1 MQNKYNLR
9 KLSPWEQLI
18 LTLVR
23 LRRKPSI
30 VMLADLFGI
39 APGTASRIFITWILF
54 LEKELSFL
62 LALPTVLDLKGIYI
76 PKSFQPFE
84 NLRGIIDCT
93 EFYIEKPGRISSQR
107 STFSSYKSRNTFK
120 LFISIS
126 PIPHI
131 NFVSNLYSGS
141 ISDKELTKQCG
152 FIEQLNASDVIMA
165 DKGFNVQGLL
175 APKHAP
181 PVMTKGKISS
191 KATTMTRRIATVRV
205 HVERMIRK
213 LKCSELIRG
222 VIPLT
227 LKPYASSI
235 IRVSA
240 CLVNLNPIIINED
253 DEKCNANDSD
263 DESNVSDE

>member
-1 MQNKYNLR
+1 M
-9 KLSPWEQLI
+9 S
-18 LTLVR
+18 V
-23 LRRKPSI
+23 
-30 VMLADLFGI
+30 
-39 APGTASRIFITWILF
+39 
-54 LEKELSFL
+54 
-62 LALPTVLDLKGIYI
+62 
-76 PKSFQPFE
+76 
-84 NLRGIIDCT
+84 
-93 EFYIEKPGRISSQR
+93 
-107 STFSSYKSRNTFK
+107 
-120 LFISIS
+120 S

-152 FIEQLNASDVIMA
+152 FIEQLNAGDVIMA
-165 DKGFNVQGLL
+165 DKGFNVQDLL
-175 APKHAP
+175 APKHVRLLAP

-191 KATTMTRRIATVRV
+191 KARTMTRRIATVRV

-213 LKCSELIRG
+213 LKCFELIRG

-253 DEKCNANDSD
+253 DEKCNPNDSD
-263 DESNVSDE
+263 DESNVSDDE